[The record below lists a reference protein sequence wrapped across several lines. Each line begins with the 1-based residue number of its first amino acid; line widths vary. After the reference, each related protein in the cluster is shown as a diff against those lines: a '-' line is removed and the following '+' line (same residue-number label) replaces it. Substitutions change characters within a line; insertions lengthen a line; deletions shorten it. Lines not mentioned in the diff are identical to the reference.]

1 MKNIYDWFRC
11 NVFCPLSDWQ
21 WSVRIFFENVW
32 VFRRELATF
41 RPFDYSFNLAIL
53 KRSLEQTANLLDSD
67 NAYSMSAEGSAEEIR
82 SFLDCLEHFEN
93 PTGLAEARLGYRHN
107 WELWLD
113 QMDKARQ
120 DPNNKDGEFTR
131 MPMLDKPDRDKRFWE
146 VTNKIE
152 EEMWNKAW
160 EKFSNQARGWWD

>member
-1 MKNIYDWFRC
+1 MKIYDWFRHKFLAGI
-11 NVFCPLSDWQ
+11 VGKWWTVRTFC
-21 WSVRIFFENVW
+21 ENVW

-107 WELWLD
+107 WAL
-113 QMDKARQ
+113 AR
-120 DPNNKDGEFTR
+120 PNG
-131 MPMLDKPDRDKRFWE
+131 
-146 VTNKIE
+146 
-152 EEMWNKAW
+152 
-160 EKFSNQARGWWD
+160 

>member
-11 NVFCPLSDWQ
+11 NVFRPLSDWR

-67 NAYSMSAEGSAEEIR
+67 NAYSMSAEGSAGEC
-82 SFLDCLEHFEN
+82 DCN
-93 PTGLAEARLGYRHN
+93 
-107 WELWLD
+107 D
-113 QMDKARQ
+113 
-120 DPNNKDGEFTR
+120 
-131 MPMLDKPDRDKRFWE
+131 
-146 VTNKIE
+146 
-152 EEMWNKAW
+152 
-160 EKFSNQARGWWD
+160 